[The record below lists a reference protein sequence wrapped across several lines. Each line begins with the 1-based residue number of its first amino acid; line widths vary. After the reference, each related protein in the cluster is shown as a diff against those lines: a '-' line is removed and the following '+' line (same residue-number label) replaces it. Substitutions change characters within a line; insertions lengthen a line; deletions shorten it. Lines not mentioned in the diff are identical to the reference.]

1 MNTKWPKK
9 ALAVGGM
16 LTLATFPAVNEP
28 GNRLGYWWTGFNN
41 YSTSPKEFS
50 VIYSCWSFLAG
61 FIKCL

>member
-28 GNRLGYWWTGFNN
+28 GNRLGY
-41 YSTSPKEFS
+41 
-50 VIYSCWSFLAG
+50 
-61 FIKCL
+61 